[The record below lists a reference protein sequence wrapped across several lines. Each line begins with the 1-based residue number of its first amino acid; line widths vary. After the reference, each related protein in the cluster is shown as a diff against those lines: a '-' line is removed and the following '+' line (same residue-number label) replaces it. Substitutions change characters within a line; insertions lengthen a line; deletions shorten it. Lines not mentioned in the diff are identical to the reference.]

1 MKKFLAFV
9 VIAALAFIGYSH
21 KDQVLVRFSCAD
33 KIARQYTTTQPVP
46 GAWDCVDPNTQY
58 ALLVLYD
65 VKNAKDF
72 AAALGNPNT
81 SESYLGETADGG
93 YTYRFDTPIL
103 KHDSFKTIKEEI
115 WNWKWVWKW
124 NKHDWQTNPGQ
135 IWAEL
140 NGDTQGWASM
150 VATYYLYPS
159 GTSEMAIA
167 TGKTVDVSGKL
178 ATVQ

>member
-9 VIAALAFIGYSH
+9 VIAAVLSFVGYTH
-21 KDQVLVRFSCAD
+21 RDQIEVKFNCAG
-33 KIARQYTTTQPVP
+33 KIAQQYTTDQPVP

-72 AAALGNPNT
+72 AAAIGNPNT

-93 YTYRFDTPIL
+93 YTYRFDTPVL
-103 KHDSFKTIKEEI
+103 KHNSFQAAIDDIKR
-115 WNWKWVWKW
+115 
-124 NKHDWQTNPGQ
+124 GQ
-135 IWAEL
+135 INQVWGEL
-140 NGDTQGWASM
+140 NGDTQGWGSM